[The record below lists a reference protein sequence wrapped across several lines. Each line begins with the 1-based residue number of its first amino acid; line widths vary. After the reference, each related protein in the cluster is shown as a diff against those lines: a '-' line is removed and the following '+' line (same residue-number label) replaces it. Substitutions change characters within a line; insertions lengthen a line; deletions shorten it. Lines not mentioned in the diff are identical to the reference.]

1 LKALIQRVRSAS
13 VRINNKSIS
22 KINLGL
28 LVFLGVYKDDD
39 INDIIYLVNKTCSMR
54 IFPDTNNKINY
65 SIKDIKG
72 SILVVSQFTLCAN
85 IKKGN
90 RPNFTNA
97 AQSQYAKK
105 LYLKFCSNLRKNN
118 INVFEGVFGEN
129 MDVQLI
135 NDGPFTIY
143 IDSKL

>member
-1 LKALIQRVRSAS
+1 MKILIQRVRSAS
-13 VRINNKSIS
+13 VIINNKSLS
-22 KINLGL
+22 KINIGL
-28 LVFLGVYKDDD
+28 LVFLGVHKDDNID
-39 INDIIYLVNKTCSMR
+39 DIIYLVNKTCSMR

-65 SIKDIKG
+65 SIKDIRG

-90 RPNFTNA
+90 RPSFANA

-105 LYLKFCSNLRKNN
+105 LYLQFCSNLRKNN
-118 INVFEGVFGEN
+118 IDVFEGAFGKN

-143 IDSKL
+143 LDSKL

>member
-1 LKALIQRVRSAS
+1 MKALIQRVRSAS

-85 IKKGN
+85 IKKLLHRRG
-90 RPNFTNA
+90 
-97 AQSQYAKK
+97 
-105 LYLKFCSNLRKNN
+105 
-118 INVFEGVFGEN
+118 
-129 MDVQLI
+129 
-135 NDGPFTIY
+135 
-143 IDSKL
+143 